1 MDRARPAFESSRT
14 ALLLAAGLIAG
25 GLALA
30 GSVSRTAG
38 GAIVTLGW
46 VVAIA
51 SLHRLGRAGPEPPP
65 PRSAGADKGAA

>member
-1 MDRARPAFESSRT
+1 MERARPAFESSRM

-25 GLALA
+25 GLALS

-46 VVAIA
+46 VVAVA

-65 PRSAGADKGAA
+65 ARPRGAREEAP